1 MPKVARKA
9 IDIGEVWN
17 PVCCHGNKTVKLI
30 LWSTFSRILLQSIKH
45 FSYKLAEISFIT
57 FDENLVECMTSSL
70 GNLHIFKT

>member
-30 LWSTFSRILLQSIKH
+30 LWST
-45 FSYKLAEISFIT
+45 LADLPEKNQT
-57 FDENLVECMTSSL
+57 FLIQI
-70 GNLHIFKT
+70 G